1 MALNTTISNAAAIVM
16 CNGVVDLLD
25 AGAGAGLLRIYD
37 STGAGQPTNPDIA
50 VTSQVLLAE
59 LTLSDPAFGN
69 AADAAPGAT
78 ATASAITDDSA
89 ANNTGT
95 ATWFRAVDS
104 NGLAVIDGSVG
115 TSGADLNLATTSI
128 TTGQTVSV
136 TSWTITQPET

>member
-89 ANNTGT
+89 ANATGT